1 VFCRRNT
8 TESTLTKRNPNLN
21 CSHLQQVS
29 LREGRMSPQPVIQT
43 GRVESQHENPR
54 RRVSFSDVA
63 IREFDITFVRAGQD
77 FLRKGPGLSLD
88 WFFIELPT
96 ESISDYEK
104 RRQTRRR
111 SHDALLLGIHERR
124 RRLIED
130 FGFSPAELDHSCKR
144 IFVRSISAPT
154 RMAAGD
160 ETRRK
165 SGTI

>member
-1 VFCRRNT
+1 MNQ
-8 TESTLTKRNPNLN
+8 TERAD
-21 CSHLQQVS
+21 
-29 LREGRMSPQPVIQT
+29 G
-43 GRVESQHENPR
+43 QHENPR

-63 IREFDITFVRAGQD
+63 IREFDITFVRAGQHMMQ
-77 FLRKGPGLSLD
+77 KGPGLSLD
-88 WFFIELPT
+88 WFFTELPA
-96 ESISDYEK
+96 ESISDYEE

-111 SHDALLLGIHERR
+111 SHDALLLGTNERR

-130 FGFSPAELDHSCKR
+130 FGFSPAELDNACRR

-160 ETRRK
+160 EKKRK